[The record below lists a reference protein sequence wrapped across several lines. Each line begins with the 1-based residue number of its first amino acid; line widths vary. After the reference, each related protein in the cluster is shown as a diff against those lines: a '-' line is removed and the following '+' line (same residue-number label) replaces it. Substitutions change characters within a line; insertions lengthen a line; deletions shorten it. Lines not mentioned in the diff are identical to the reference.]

1 MHRTSAQLELFPVD
15 TYTNAC
21 TPRWTQRKVAAKK
34 GISRCNTATRVKR
47 NVPGISPKCVQPSLF
62 KTKCIE
68 ADPFA
73 LELLAALREVIE
85 EDEDKELFGHL
96 EQENAFLTV
105 AELVRLQKD
114 MRNVVHV

>member
-1 MHRTSAQLELFPVD
+1 MNRTQVQLELFPVD
-15 TYTNAC
+15 TNAC
-21 TPRWTQRKVAAKK
+21 TSRWNGRKASAKK
-34 GISRCNTATRVKR
+34 GFRRSTTAARVKR
-47 NVPGISPKCVQPSLF
+47 KVSEASSKCVHPSLF